1 MEEIVEKKR
10 EIREDM
16 VTLLG
21 SMPDK
26 QRATKTK
33 AIENRLFGFANF
45 LEANISLLYM
55 NGRHEVATEDIIK
68 KSIEFS
74 KIVVLPAFDMEKF
87 EMRLLK
93 VDNLA
98 KNLKPGPKGVLEP
111 DDSLCKTVPIECID
125 IAIIPG
131 IAFDEKGARIGTGVG
146 FYDRLIPDLP
156 ITTRKVSLAFED
168 QIIQQIPMESHDK
181 FVDIIVTDERI
192 IYKI

>member
-1 MEEIVEKKR
+1 MEEIVDKKR

-16 VTLLG
+16 IKMMDA
-21 SMPDK
+21 MPDT
-26 QRATKTK
+26 QRAKKTK
-33 AIENRLFGFANF
+33 AIEDRLFGFANF

-55 NGRHEVATEDIIK
+55 NGSHEVATENIIK
-68 KSIEFS
+68 KAMAFS
-74 KIVVLPAFDMEKF
+74 KIIVLPAFDMEKF

-111 DDSLCKTVPIECID
+111 DDKLCKAVPIDCID
-125 IAIIPG
+125 IAIVPG
-131 IAFDEKGARIGTGVG
+131 IAFDEKGARIGTGTG
-146 FYDRLIPDLP
+146 FYDRLIPELP
-156 ITTRKVSLAFED
+156 ITTRKVALAFED
-168 QIIQQIPMESHDK
+168 QILQQIPMESHDR